1 MSLQSAQSLD
11 IADLRLVAAIG
22 AGGSLSSAARHLGV
36 DHSTAFRRLNQIEM
50 RSGARLFE
58 RGRDGY
64 APTAAGEEAIAVAV
78 RVLGELNDLDRKLAG
93 RDLRP
98 SGTVR
103 ITTTDTLAELLLP
116 MMPEFRRAHPGI
128 IVELVLSNAFFTLAR
143 RDADIAIRPSED
155 APDYLVARSLAKI
168 VFAPYA
174 SRDYMASRAGSS
186 LASLDWLA
194 PDDTLAHIRA
204 ARWLSSTI
212 PDDRIIFRTSA
223 LTALAAAARAGLGA
237 APLPC
242 FLGDPDASLM
252 RLSEPI
258 QEPGG
263 TLWLLTH
270 PDLRRATR
278 IRACIDFFAPRLRA
292 MRDLFEGRV

>member
-1 MSLQSAQSLD
+1 MQSLD
-11 IADLRLVAAIG
+11 LADLRLVAAIG
-22 AGGSLSSAARHLGV
+22 ASGSLSGAARQLGV
-36 DHSTAFRRLNQIEM
+36 DHSTAFRRLNLIET
-50 RSGARLFE
+50 RTGARLFE

-64 APTAAGEEAIAVAV
+64 APTASGEEAIAAAG

-103 ITTTDTLAELLLP
+103 ITTTDTLAELLVP
-116 MMPEFRRAHPGI
+116 MMPEFRRSHPGI
-128 IVELVLSNAFFTLAR
+128 IVELAVSNAFFTLVR

-155 APDYLVARSLAKI
+155 APDHLMARSLAKI
-168 VFAPYA
+168 AFAPYA
-174 SRDYMASRAGSS
+174 SGDYMASRDSTA
-186 LASLDWLA
+186 LTALDWLA
-194 PDDTLAHIRA
+194 PDDTLAHISA
-204 ARWLSSTI
+204 ARWLSKVI
-212 PDDRIIFRTSA
+212 PSDRIIFRASV

-237 APLPC
+237 TALPC
-242 FLGDPDASLM
+242 FMGDRDASLM

-258 QEPGG
+258 DEPAA

-278 IRACIDFFAPRLRA
+278 IRACMDFFGPRLKA
-292 MRDLFEGRV
+292 MRDLFEGRS